1 MVYDKGDF
9 PRGRDNKYPTN
20 GGTMGKTF
28 VEKIL
33 AERAGKNTVVPGEI
47 VVVKPDY
54 VMSHDNSAAI
64 YGKFK
69 QIGSGRV
76 FDREQILIILDHCV
90 PAASEK
96 YAKNHQ
102 EIRDFVEK
110 FDIPNF
116 FDINTGVCHQ
126 VVIEKGFARPGRL
139 IVGSDSHTVSYG
151 AVGAFSAGIGRSE
164 AAAIWATGEIWL
176 KVPSTLKVVFNGVPK
191 PGVTAK
197 DLMLYLIG
205 KIGADGALYKA
216 VEFTGEAVFRMTIAD
231 RIVFANMTVEM
242 GGKNGYFAPD
252 ETTFE
257 YLRARGIDGSGF
269 EAVFPDSDAEYEQV
283 LTIDSAS
290 IEPQVAKPHTVDNV
304 ASVSEVAGIKI
315 HQALIGTC
323 TNGRIEDLRA
333 AAAVLKGRKVA
344 KNVRLLIFPASMEIY
359 MQAMKEGLF
368 ETIIEAGGI
377 VMNPGCGPCLGAHEG
392 ILAPGEVCLS
402 TANRNFKGRMGC
414 KTASVYLASPETV
427 AASAIAGE
435 ICAAEAMK

>member
-1 MVYDKGDF
+1 
-9 PRGRDNKYPTN
+9 
-20 GGTMGKTF
+20 MGKTF

-33 AERAGKNTVVPGEI
+33 ANRAGKNSVVPGEI

-64 YGKFK
+64 YGKFR
-69 QIGSGRV
+69 QIGADSV
-76 FDREQILIILDHCV
+76 FDSEQVLIILDHCV

-96 YAKNHQ
+96 YARNHQ
-102 EIRDFVEK
+102 EIREFVNQYN
-110 FDIPNF
+110 IPNF

-176 KVPSTLKVVFNGVPK
+176 KVPVTLKVVFNGAPK

-197 DLMLYLIG
+197 DMMLYLIG

-216 VEFTGEAVFRMTIAD
+216 VEFAGEAVSRMTVAD

-252 ETTFE
+252 KTTFD
-257 YLRARGIDGSGF
+257 YLKARDIDESGY
-269 EAVFPDSDAEYEQV
+269 EVILPDSDAEYETV
-283 LTIDSAS
+283 LNIDVSA
-290 IEPQVAKPHTVDNV
+290 IEPQIAKPHTVDNV
-304 ASVSEVAGIKI
+304 STVASVAGTKI
-315 HQALIGTC
+315 DQALIGTC

-344 KNVRLLIFPASMEIY
+344 KHVRLLVFPASMEIY
-359 MQAMKEGLF
+359 MRAMKEGLF
-368 ETIIEAGGI
+368 ETMIESGAV

-392 ILAPGEVCLS
+392 ILAPGEICIS

-414 KTASVYLASPETV
+414 KTADVYLASPETV
-427 AASAIAGE
+427 AASALSGE
-435 ICAAEAMK
+435 ICAAEAVK

>member
-1 MVYDKGDF
+1 
-9 PRGRDNKYPTN
+9 
-20 GGTMGKTF
+20 MGKTF

-33 AERAGKNTVVPGEI
+33 AKRAGKNSVVPGEI

-64 YGKFK
+64 YGKFR
-69 QIGSGRV
+69 QIGADSV
-76 FDREQILIILDHCV
+76 FDSEQVLIILDHCV

-96 YAKNHQ
+96 YARNHQ
-102 EIRDFVEK
+102 EIREFVNQYN
-110 FDIPNF
+110 IPNF

-176 KVPSTLKVVFNGVPK
+176 KVPVTLKVVFNGAPK

-197 DLMLYLIG
+197 DMMLYLIG

-216 VEFTGEAVFRMTIAD
+216 VEFAGEAVSRMTVAD

-252 ETTFE
+252 KTTFD
-257 YLRARGIDGSGF
+257 YLKARDIDESGY
-269 EAVFPDSDAEYEQV
+269 EVILPDSDAEYETV
-283 LTIDSAS
+283 LNIDVSA
-290 IEPQVAKPHTVDNV
+290 IEPQIAKPHTVDNV
-304 ASVSEVAGIKI
+304 STVASVAGTKI
-315 HQALIGTC
+315 DQALIGTC

-344 KNVRLLIFPASMEIY
+344 KHVRLLVFPASMEIY
-359 MQAMKEGLF
+359 MRAMKEGLF
-368 ETIIEAGGI
+368 ETMIESGAV

-392 ILAPGEVCLS
+392 ILAPGEICIS

-414 KTASVYLASPETV
+414 KTADVYLASPETV
-427 AASAIAGE
+427 AASALSGE
-435 ICAAEAMK
+435 ICAAEAVK

>member
-1 MVYDKGDF
+1 
-9 PRGRDNKYPTN
+9 
-20 GGTMGKTF
+20 MGKTF

-33 AERAGKNTVVPGEI
+33 AKKAGKPSVVPGEI

-64 YGKFK
+64 YGKFR
-69 QIGSGRV
+69 QIGASRV
-76 FDREQILIILDHCV
+76 FDPEQVLIILDHCV
-90 PAASEK
+90 PAANEK
-96 YAKNHQ
+96 YARNHQ
-102 EIRDFVEK
+102 EVREFVNQYN
-110 FDIPNF
+110 IPNF

-176 KVPSTLKVVFNGVPK
+176 KVPSTLKVNFNGLPK

-197 DLMLYLIG
+197 DMMLYLIG

-216 VEFTGEAVFRMTIAD
+216 VEFAGEAVSRMTVAD

-252 ETTFE
+252 KTTFD
-257 YLRARGIDGSGF
+257 YLKVRGIDENGY
-269 EAVFPDSDAEYEQV
+269 EVILPDDDAEYEKAIN
-283 LTIDSAS
+283 IDAS
-290 IEPQVAKPHTVDNV
+290 EIEPQVAKPHTVDNV
-304 ASVSEVAGIKI
+304 APVSSVAGTKI
-315 HQALIGTC
+315 DQALIGTC

-333 AAAVLKGRKVA
+333 AAAVLKGKKVA
-344 KNVRLLIFPASMEIY
+344 KDVRLLVFPASMEIY

-368 ETIIEAGGI
+368 ETMIESGAV

-392 ILAPGEVCLS
+392 ILAPGEVCIS

-414 KTASVYLASPETV
+414 KTADVYLASPETV
-427 AASAIAGE
+427 AASAISGE
-435 ICAAEAMK
+435 ICAAEAVK

>member
-1 MVYDKGDF
+1 
-9 PRGRDNKYPTN
+9 
-20 GGTMGKTF
+20 MGKTF

-33 AERAGKNTVVPGEI
+33 AKRAGKSAVVPGEI

-64 YGKFK
+64 YGKFR
-69 QIGSGRV
+69 QIGADRV
-76 FDREQILIILDHCV
+76 FDTEQVLIILDHCV

-96 YAKNHQ
+96 YARNHQ
-102 EIRDFVEK
+102 EVREFVEK
-110 FDIPNF
+110 FNIPNF

-176 KVPSTLKVVFNGVPK
+176 KVPVTLKVVLDGVPRT
-191 PGVTAK
+191 GVTAK
-197 DLMLYLIG
+197 DMMLYLIG

-216 VEFTGEAVFRMTIAD
+216 VEFTGEAVSRMTVAD

-252 ETTFE
+252 VATFE
-257 YLRARGIDGSGF
+257 YLSAGGIDKSGY
-269 EAVFPDSDAEYEQV
+269 EAILPDEDAVYEQV
-283 LTIDSAS
+283 LTIDVSA

-304 ASVSEVAGIKI
+304 APVSEVAGTKI

-333 AAAVLKGRKVA
+333 AAAVLKGQKVERH
-344 KNVRLLIFPASMEIY
+344 VRLLVFPASMEIY

-368 ETIIEAGGI
+368 ETIIESGAVI
-377 VMNPGCGPCLGAHEG
+377 MNPGCGPCLGAHEG
-392 ILAPGEVCLS
+392 VLAPGEVCIS

-414 KTASVYLASPETV
+414 KTADVYLASPETV
-427 AASAIAGE
+427 AASAVAGA
-435 ICAAEAMK
+435 ICSAEELK